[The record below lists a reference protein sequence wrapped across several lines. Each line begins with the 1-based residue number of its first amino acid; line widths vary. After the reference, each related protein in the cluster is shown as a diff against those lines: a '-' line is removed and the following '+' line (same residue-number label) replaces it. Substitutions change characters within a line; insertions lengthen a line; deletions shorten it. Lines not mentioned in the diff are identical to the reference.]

1 MHNVCV
7 LCDIKELLLVLSG
20 VSMFPYTCIFQLEM
34 YREVCMGQMTG
45 CLNFLLNISRKESK
59 RMDKCH
65 KILIIVE
72 AGL

>member
-1 MHNVCV
+1 M
-7 LCDIKELLLVLSG
+7 L
-20 VSMFPYTCIFQLEM
+20 PYTCIFQLEM